1 MRIWN
6 STTLAARADLQ
17 RTTAAIARSLERLS
31 TGKRVNSPKDD
42 SYAYALSTSLQAQAR
57 GLTQAN
63 INTNLSMG
71 LLETASSAID
81 SQLDV
86 LQRLREIAVEAS
98 STTLT
103 SEDRQNLQTEVQS
116 LLSEFK
122 RITSDTEFNGEKLLD
137 GSFGSKRIQIGSG
150 STDSISL
157 ELGSLKASDIF
168 TKNAGTGQFAS
179 RTTISMSAQSPYA
192 SALGD
197 FNQDGKLDLAV
208 TQSGAGIDGN
218 LVYVYEGKGDGNF
231 LQGKAYNIG
240 WSPVE
245 IRTGDVTG
253 DGVLDLVTAD
263 SGSSQVSVLAGNGDG
278 TFDTAVY
285 IGTGSTPVDVEL
297 VDLDSDG
304 VLDIVSLDQVAGQ
317 ISIFKSNGDGTFG
330 AATTYLAATD
340 RTTLAS
346 GDFNGD
352 GNPDVIVGGGGSS
365 NASLFLGSSS
375 GALTAGTA
383 ISSLNRSLTG
393 IAVADLDN
401 DGDLDLASTSTN
413 SGNLLVRISLNS
425 GLGTFTTSTANTV
438 GLNAQDIKAADLN
451 KDGYQDLFVLN
462 EDARSI
468 SVLLATGAATYSNV
482 STLSTGGSSTN
493 GAFDLAVGDINN
505 DGAVDLIAGEFT
517 NNTGQEVS
525 IFLARSQ
532 SVSAERDVGVNTATQ
547 AQDLL
552 SIVDSAIN
560 AITKEQASVS
570 AIHSRLRTTYAA
582 NLLLIENY
590 AEAESRATDAD
601 LALETAE
608 LARNQILQQAQTA
621 VLAQANLNMQ
631 AVISLLG
638 GLESA

>member
-1 MRIWN
+1 
-6 STTLAARADLQ
+6 
-17 RTTAAIARSLERLS
+17 
-31 TGKRVNSPKDD
+31 VNSPQDD

-63 INTNLSMG
+63 INTNLTMG

-81 SQLDV
+81 SQLDI

-98 STTLT
+98 SSSLN
-103 SEDRQNLQTEVQS
+103 SQDRQNLQTEVQS
-116 LLSEFK
+116 LLNEFR

-137 GSFGSKRIQIGSG
+137 GSFGRKRIQVGSG

-179 RTTISMSAQSPYA
+179 RTTIAMSAQSPYA

-208 TQSGAGIDGN
+208 TQSGAGIDSN

-231 LQGKAYNIG
+231 LQGKAYDIG
-240 WSPVE
+240 WNPVE

-278 TFDTAVY
+278 TFDTTVPLST
-285 IGTGSTPVDVEL
+285 GTTPVDVEL

-304 VLDIVSLDQVAGQ
+304 VLDIVSLDQFSGYLSVFQ
-317 ISIFKSNGDGTFG
+317 SNGDGTFG
-330 AATTYLAATD
+330 TATTYALGATD

-352 GNPDVIVGGGGSS
+352 GNPDLIVGGGAST
-365 NASLFLGSSS
+365 NASLFLGSST

-401 DGDLDLASTSTN
+401 DGDLDFASTSTN

-482 STLSTGGSSTN
+482 STLTTGGSSTN

-505 DGAVDLIAGEFT
+505 DGAVDLIAGEYT
-517 NNTGQEVS
+517 NGTGQEVS

-532 SVSAERDVGVNTATQ
+532 SMSAERDVGVNTATQ

-582 NLLLIENY
+582 NLLLIENFR
-590 AEAESRATDAD
+590 EADSLATDVD

-621 VLAQANLNMQ
+621 VLAQANLSMQ

-638 GLESA
+638 GLETA